1 MADCKTAFRPAAQ
14 YKVGDRTAGRAVGLV
29 EIKILVG
36 RSVEQQAE
44 LTAQELAVLEAYV
57 HPPAAIGVEVTE
69 LDRETYRVVHH
80 PGRAALGVVA
90 AGGSE

>member
-1 MADCKTAFRPAAQ
+1 M
-14 YKVGDRTAGRAVGLV
+14 

-57 HPPAAIGVEVTE
+57 HVPAAIGVEVTE
-69 LDRETYRVVHH
+69 LDRETYRFVHH

>member
-1 MADCKTAFRPAAQ
+1 MADCKTAFAPAAQ
-14 YKVGDRTAGRAVGLV
+14 YKVGDRTAGRAVGLL

-36 RSVEQQAE
+36 RGVEQPAE

-57 HPPAAIGVEVTE
+57 HPPAAIGVEVTQ